1 LQLDDPVLL
10 ASTPDTA
17 AVGLGQSGPVD
28 LVAQDDDLKILD
40 DPGLLEGTDQDHHS
54 GERDH

>member
-1 LQLDDPVLL
+1 VTQAEHLRRSCSSTTPVLL

-28 LVAQDDDLKILD
+28 LVAQQDDDLKILG
-40 DPGLLEGTDQDHHS
+40 PA
-54 GERDH
+54 

>member
-17 AVGLGQSGPVD
+17 AVGLGQRGPVD
-28 LVAQDDDLKILD
+28 LMAQDDDLKILV
-40 DPGLLEGTDQDHHS
+40 PA
-54 GERDH
+54 